1 MRKIL
6 ILKKLQKLY
15 DDLYEQKASG
25 AQIRSSAKW
34 VEKGERNTRFFLNL
48 EKQHQ
53 LNNCILNLQIQK
65 EIYCII
71 K

>member
-1 MRKIL
+1 MRKIP

-25 AQIRSSAKW
+25 TQIRSSVKW